1 MLNKGTSISTGRERP
16 AGIQHGKDTLARLL
30 GGSRVFRWILLASVT
45 AVFILALYPSST
57 VPRIAFEV
65 GDVADRD
72 IKATRDFLFTDL
84 AATEAKKRQAA
95 EEVLTVYDYNA
106 ALLPALSARVDS
118 AFADLRTLIES
129 AAAVPRA
136 IDRQLADPKPRAPVA
151 GESANSLKER
161 VWQQKSDFS
170 NKLGIEV
177 SKGAYA
183 LLFEKGF
190 DQEIADLIGQIL
202 VGVLQQ
208 GVVANKALLL
218 KEAGR
223 GIVLRDVE
231 TQDEQKV
238 KELRPFYGF
247 DQAQSMIRIDGQQM
261 LKGYG
266 YNLRNLIVDF
276 SQQLVQPNIT
286 LNRNETEER
295 KRSAADKVNPVL
307 LTVKS
312 GEMLLREGER
322 VTENQLVKLNAL
334 QEQLEPGGRIHTV
347 IGAALLLIC
356 LLVGGFKLCEEN
368 IGRTVREQNRALLF
382 MALLLVALL
391 LVAQSSSLLVDS
403 LSANRASQITSGS
416 MIYGLPLA
424 SGPMVVCLCLGWE
437 LALAFSVLLA
447 VCSAIIFQSDLTL
460 FLYFL
465 MNGALAAYWI
475 RDCRERKVF
484 VKAGT
489 KLGLVN
495 ALIVTAIHVF
505 NGELSGLRLPWD
517 WVFAFLGGIGSGI
530 VTAGIVPLAEIAF
543 DFTTDIKL
551 LELAN
556 LDRPILKKL
565 LLEAPGTYHHSV
577 VVGSMVEAAAS
588 EIGANPLLA
597 KVCGYY
603 HDIGKLRKPLY
614 FIENQSDGKNLHD
627 RLAPSMSSLILVA
640 HVKAGVEIARDNRLG
655 QTIVDTIEQHHGTS
669 LITYFYNKAIQRKG
683 EEAVNI
689 DDFRYPGP
697 RPQSRET
704 ALVMLADQVEAAS
717 RSVSNPTPS
726 RIRGL
731 VQKLINKTFSDG
743 QLDNCE
749 LTLKDLHEIAKSFT
763 KILTAMYHYRIEYPE
778 SRLADGE
785 KGKNGSSDRQQTNGL
800 QRVKSENPEGRTG
813 HLRRLG
819 QS

>member
-1 MLNKGTSISTGRERP
+1 MKKGASISTGKDRQV
-16 AGIQHGKDTLARLL
+16 GIRHGKNAVAGRL
-30 GGSRVFRWILLASVT
+30 GESRIIRWLLLAALTV
-45 AVFILALYPSST
+45 AFVLILYPRPV
-57 VPRIAFEV
+57 VPRAAYEV
-65 GDVADRD
+65 GDIADRD
-72 IKATRDFLFTDL
+72 IKAPRDFLFTDL
-84 AATEAKKRQAA
+84 AATEARRRHVA

-106 ALLPALSARVDS
+106 DLLPELRARVDG
-118 AFADLRTLIES
+118 AFADLRTLIE
-129 AAAVPRA
+129 AAAAAPDSV
-136 IDRQLADPKPRAPVA
+136 DRKQADPKPGTPIAH
-151 GESANSLKER
+151 ESADMLKER
-161 VWQQKSDFS
+161 VWHQKNNFSDT
-170 NKLGIEV
+170 LGIEV

-183 LLFEKGF
+183 LLYEKGF
-190 DQEIADLIGQIL
+190 DPEIPDMIGQML
-202 VGVLQQ
+202 AGVLQQ
-208 GVVANKALLL
+208 GIVANKAILL
-218 KEAGR
+218 KEADR
-223 GIVLRDVE
+223 GIILRDVQ
-231 TQDEQKV
+231 TQEEQRT

-295 KRSAADKVNPVL
+295 KRKAADKVEPVL

-322 VTENQLVKLNAL
+322 VTEKQLTKLKAL
-334 QEQLEPGGRIHTV
+334 QAQLEPGGRLHAV

-356 LLVGGFKLCEEN
+356 LLVGSVKLSEVN
-368 IGRTVREQNRALLF
+368 IGRTVREQNRRLLF
-382 MALLLVALL
+382 MAIVLAALL
-391 LVAQSSSLLVDS
+391 FVAQSSSLLIES
-403 LSANRASQITSGS
+403 LAANSASQITADS
-416 MIYGLPLA
+416 MIYALPLA
-424 SGPMVVCLCLGWE
+424 SGTMVICLCLGWE
-437 LALAFSVLLA
+437 LALAFSFVAA

-460 FLYFL
+460 FLFFL
-465 MNGALAAYWI
+465 MNGSLGAYWI
-475 RDCRERKVF
+475 RNCRERKVF

-495 ALIVTAIHVF
+495 ILIVTAILIF
-505 NGELSGLRLPWD
+505 KGEVTGLRLTWD
-517 WVFAFLGGIGSGI
+517 WVFAFLGGIGAGI
-530 VTAGIVPLAEIAF
+530 VTAGIVPLVEIAF

-556 LDRPILKKL
+556 LDRPILKRL
-565 LLEAPGTYHHSV
+565 LLEAPGTYHHCV

-603 HDIGKLRKPLY
+603 HDIGKLKKPLY
-614 FIENQSDGKNLHD
+614 FIENQSDGKNVHD

-640 HVKAGVEIARDNRLG
+640 HVKSGIEIARDHRLG
-655 QTIVDTIEQHHGTS
+655 QTIIDTIEQHHGTS
-669 LITYFYNKAIQRKG
+669 LITYFFDKAVQQKG
-683 EEAVNI
+683 EESVNI

-717 RSVSNPTPS
+717 RSIANPTPS
-726 RIRGL
+726 RVRGL
-731 VQKLINKTFSDG
+731 VQNLINKNFSDG
-743 QLDNCE
+743 QLDHCE

-778 SRLADGE
+778 NRTDDAE
-785 KGKNGSSDRQQTNGL
+785 KVKNGSSDRQQTNVL
-800 QRVKSENPEGRTG
+800 QRVKSENPEERAS
-813 HLRRLG
+813 HLKRLG